1 MPKDQFVA
9 IDCGAESGR
18 VVLASLENDRLTLDE
33 RHRFTTPVGRMN
45 GSLHWN
51 LLGIWEEIKAGL
63 RRCALEGANKRQI
76 DGIGIDAWGVDF
88 GLVAPS
94 GEILGNPV
102 HYRDRRTDGVMERV
116 HQRISKQRIFE
127 ITGVQFMPINTL
139 YQLIALQQSKSSLL
153 AAAETMLFIP
163 DLFNYLL
170 TGKRQSEF
178 SIATTSQMFNP
189 RKRAWADELLH
200 ELELPRQILP
210 SVVPSGTVVSALRK
224 DVAAECRMNAVP
236 VIAPGSH
243 DTASAVVA
251 VPAEGDSWCFISSGT
266 WSLMG
271 VELPAPLINEKS
283 LRHDYTNEGGVGGRI
298 RLLKNITGLWLV
310 QECRR
315 YFKSQGQDL
324 DYAELEKLCAQA
336 PSLMSIIDPDHAP
349 FRAPG
354 EIPKKIERFCAATSQ
369 RPPTSPGAFV
379 RVCLESLAMTYRRT
393 LNALEDLLGKKIKT
407 IHVVGGGSQNSLLNQ
422 MTADACARPVVAGPA
437 EATATGNALVQAMTM
452 GSVKSLE
459 HVRRIVAN
467 SFEPKRFEPRDTKA
481 WDAAFARYQEIRQH
495 H

>member
-1 MPKDQFVA
+1 
-9 IDCGAESGR
+9 
-18 VVLASLENDRLTLDE
+18 
-33 RHRFTTPVGRMN
+33 
-45 GSLHWN
+45 
-51 LLGIWEEIKAGL
+51 
-63 RRCALEGANKRQI
+63 
-76 DGIGIDAWGVDF
+76 
-88 GLVAPS
+88 
-94 GEILGNPV
+94 
-102 HYRDRRTDGVMERV
+102 MERV
-116 HQRISKQRIFE
+116 HQRVSKQRIFE

-139 YQLIALQQSKSSLL
+139 YQLVALQQSKSSLL
-153 AAAETMLFIP
+153 ASAETMLFIP
-163 DLFNYLL
+163 DLFTYLF

-189 RKRAWADELLH
+189 RKRAWAEELLH

-210 SVVPSGTVVSALRK
+210 TVVPSGTVVSPMRK
-224 DVAAECRMNAVP
+224 EVAAECRMNTVP

-251 VPAEGDSWCFISSGT
+251 VPAEGDNWCFISSGT

-271 VELPAPLINEKS
+271 VEMPAPLINEKS
-283 LRHDYTNEGGVGGRI
+283 LRYDFTNEGGVGGRT

-315 YFKSQGQDL
+315 YFKAQGQDL
-324 DYAELEKLCAQA
+324 EYAELEKLCAAA
-336 PSLMSIIDPDHAP
+336 PALMSIIDPDHAP
-349 FRAPG
+349 FRVPG
-354 EIPKKIERFCAATSQ
+354 DIPKKIERFCAATAQ

-393 LNALEDLLGKKIKT
+393 LGTLEDMLGKKIKT

-422 MTADACARPVVAGPA
+422 MTADACARPVMAGPV
-437 EATATGNALVQAMTM
+437 EATAIGNALVQGMAM

-459 HVRRIVAN
+459 HARRIVLN
-467 SFEPKRFEPRDTKA
+467 SFEPKRFEPRDTKT
-481 WDAAFARYQEIRQH
+481 WDEAFNRYRDIRQH